1 MNIAIRVDASRHI
14 GYGHI
19 MRCVTLAEELRRQ
32 GAGVTFM
39 CREDEGN
46 LIDFIGQSGFN
57 SRSLPSGISPEEDAL
72 LTSKLLTEGSGQTD
86 CLIVD
91 HYGLGLSW
99 EKYVKPCAEK
109 IMVIDDYVDREH
121 MCDILLNQNYG
132 VDASVYEGITPRG
145 CRKLT
150 GSSYVLLRDQFRAAR
165 KNISPCNGEVKKIFI
180 FFGGADS
187 TNETGKTIKAAQ
199 LLDRANLSFIV
210 LVGGSN
216 PYWKE
221 IKALCGLLPNSVLYR
236 QVYDLAPLMANADLA
251 IGAGGSNTWER
262 CCLGLPSMV
271 TVLAENQ
278 RTFVERLD
286 RDGIVLNMGWF
297 EDVVPSTIAEMLEK
311 LISDRTMIIGM
322 SKRSMEIVDG
332 EGTRRV
338 TKDMMQKTNNIYT
351 SKT

>member
-1 MNIAIRVDASRHI
+1 MNVVIRADASRHI

-19 MRCVTLAEELRRQ
+19 MRCLTLSEELRNR
-32 GAGVTFM
+32 GVNLTFI
-39 CREDEGN
+39 CRADEGN
-46 LIDFIGQSGFN
+46 LIDFIKENNFN
-57 SRSLPSGISPEEDAL
+57 VFNLPADIGPEEDAL
-72 LTSKLLTEGSGQTD
+72 LTGKFLAGESGQTD

-91 HYGLGLSW
+91 HYGLDVSW
-99 EKYVKPCAEK
+99 ETHLRSYSVK
-109 IMVIDDYVDREH
+109 IMVIDDFVNREH
-121 MCDILLNQNYG
+121 ACDILLNQNYG
-132 VDASVYEGITPRG
+132 VDASMYDDITPRG
-145 CRKLT
+145 CKRLT
-150 GSSYVLLRDQFRAAR
+150 GSAYVLLREQFRVAR
-165 KNISPCNGEVKKIFI
+165 KDISRRSGEIKKIFI

-187 TNETGKTIKAAQ
+187 TNETAKAIKAAK
-199 LLDRANLSFIV
+199 LLDRPNLSFIV

-216 PYWKE
+216 PHWKDIE
-221 IKALCGLLPNSVLYR
+221 TLCGQLPGSVFYK
-236 QVYDLAPLMANADLA
+236 QVYDLAPLMADADLA

-297 EDVVPSTIAEMLEK
+297 EDVTPSTIAEMLEK

-332 EGTRRV
+332 EGAKRV
-338 TKDMMQKTNNIYT
+338 AREMLN
-351 SKT
+351 